1 MGKSGANLIT
11 ITRTQPMSLCPRLGA
26 KCTHSCRH
34 RMPVALLQ
42 GRFIIPTLQVKKQ
55 LLIRL
60 RNSLELYHRA
70 GVGIHRAI
78 IHECGPR
85 GGCDSRAWGVGAHNK
100 AWARM
105 EATLRPPRSSPPGS
119 LCSKPNGR
127 DRRAPRYS
135 FVVSLEGAHCTP
147 PRAWAS
153 RPPSRFGHIHAE
165 SCSHLVLFFKWTYF

>member
-1 MGKSGANLIT
+1 MKPPSIGFPQVESGSANMGKSGADLIT

-26 KCTHSCRH
+26 KCAHSCRH

-78 IHECGPR
+78 IHECGPQ
-85 GGCDSRAWGVGAHNK
+85 GAVTAGPGAWGHTTRPGPGWGPPCGLQGPVHQGYC
-100 AWARM
+100 ARNQTG
-105 EATLRPPRSSPPGS
+105 ETGGLR
-119 LCSKPNGR
+119 
-127 DRRAPRYS
+127 
-135 FVVSLEGAHCTP
+135 VT
-147 PRAWAS
+147 
-153 RPPSRFGHIHAE
+153 
-165 SCSHLVLFFKWTYF
+165 VLW